1 MAEIFISAK
10 EAKRRYFVADLRTL
24 QSRAKRGEILYQVID
39 PDGRR
44 PQWLFESPEARYE
57 RITGNSINV

>member
-1 MAEIFISAK
+1 MIEIFISAK

-24 QSRAKRGEILYQVID
+24 QARARRGEILYQVIN
-39 PDGRR
+39 PQSRK

-57 RITGNSINV
+57 RITGKSINV